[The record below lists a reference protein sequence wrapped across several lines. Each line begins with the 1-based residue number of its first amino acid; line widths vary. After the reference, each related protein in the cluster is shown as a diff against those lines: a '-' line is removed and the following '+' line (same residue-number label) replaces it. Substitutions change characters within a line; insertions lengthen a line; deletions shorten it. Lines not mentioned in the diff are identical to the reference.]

1 MLVTRTACFA
11 ILALFTASTGCT
23 EDDGLASTAESTPQG
38 GDSAPP
44 DGDSPPLVD
53 ASATRCGVEGSL
65 LHVAPDV
72 DVCMP
77 KTVCTAET
85 CPPTLG
91 TCVDGAC
98 RYHDGYS
105 GVQTNPQAWATYYCT
120 LSTGG
125 CHGVTQLAFPEDN
138 AAAIGK
144 RLGMPLCEGATGS
157 GPCVGIAASNPMIV
171 GNSQLAI
178 DPASGKT
185 VARWGLGLTEA
196 SGVCYELEGPGG
208 VAIVAL
214 TDRCGGYCKCKGSGF
229 MECGPCV
236 SEPDMQPNCGCVGSA
251 ANCCGRGC
259 SVVKADCDWC
269 AANDHPHFDLDT
281 GAFHHVCGAEGING
295 SCRILRVRPIACLP
309 PNPAW
314 PPGGSGASCKANSF
328 QCDSGPSDHHAQVPG
343 TRCCCNWDLTPQP
356 DGSCK

>member
-1 MLVTRTACFA
+1 MAIASFA
-11 ILALFTASTGCT
+11 LLIGCT
-23 EDDGLASTAESTPQG
+23 EAADDFAS
-38 GDSAPP
+38 GDSSPQDGESAPLDP
-44 DGDSPPLVD
+44 AGEPVD
-53 ASATRCGVEGSL
+53 ASATRCGLEGSL
-65 LHVAPDV
+65 LHVAADI

-91 TCVDGAC
+91 SCVEGAC

-105 GVQTNPQAWATYYCT
+105 GIATVPQAWATYYCT

-125 CHGVTQLAFPEDN
+125 CHGVTQIAFPEEN
-138 AAAIGK
+138 AAVISK
-144 RLGMPLCEGATGS
+144 RLSLPLCEGATGR

-178 DPASGKT
+178 DPATGKT
-185 VARWGLGLTEA
+185 VSRWGLGLTEA
-196 SGVCYELEGPGG
+196 SGVCYEIEGPGG
-208 VAIVAL
+208 VAVVAL

-236 SEPDMQPNCGCVGSA
+236 SESDMQPNCGCVGSA
-251 ANCCGRGC
+251 GNCCGRGC
-259 SVVKADCDWC
+259 AEVKADCDWC

-281 GAFHHVCGAEGING
+281 GAFNHVCGADAANG
-295 SCRILRVRPIACLP
+295 SCRITRVRPIACLP
-309 PNPAW
+309 PKPAW
-314 PPGGSGASCKANSF
+314 PPGAASCKANSF
-328 QCDSGPSDHHAQVPG
+328 QCDSGPTPHHAEVPG
-343 TRCCCNWDLTPQP
+343 TKCCCNWDLAPQP